1 MIPRSYLRLS
11 LSVYY
16 IFALKII
23 DKKETNQ
30 KKCEI
35 EEREKEKLKVEGS
48 SFQGSL
54 KISLLSVSRSK
65 MPFEEKEDKRKAFYQ
80 AVTKD
85 LSSSSKFSGSC
96 VLTLQTLL
104 SLFPSSVLTS
114 LIQNH
119 FSFIFSF
126 SRFSFH
132 NLFNLENLPAK
143 PKDSQVSFVFIMAVH
158 ITLVSFHGQEP
169 SFFPFFSLDGS
180 LERNILKKLSSL
192 RTSLDKEIEE

>member
-1 MIPRSYLRLS
+1 MLRSDLPRVCIS
-11 LSVYY
+11 
-16 IFALKII
+16 KI
-23 DKKETNQ
+23 
-30 KKCEI
+30 
-35 EEREKEKLKVEGS
+35 L
-48 SFQGSL
+48 FPF
-54 KISLLSVSRSK
+54 LSVSRSK